1 MEMEEKKRVKSP
13 MLWYWNQPESGKS
26 IEDCENIVRE
36 TAGEKRAEAVRN
48 LHILFV

>member
-1 MEMEEKKRVKSP
+1 MEMEERNRVKDP
-13 MLWYWNQPESGKS
+13 MLWYWNQPETGRS

-36 TAGEKRAEAVRN
+36 TASEKRGESTRN

>member
-1 MEMEEKKRVKSP
+1 MEDKNRVHGP

-26 IEDCENIVRE
+26 IEDCENIIRE
-36 TAGEKRAEAVRN
+36 TAAEKRSEGMHN